1 MGMETLEFAR
11 FVFVRGAAS
20 AVPLVFAASG
30 ELIGER
36 AGLINIGLE
45 GTMLTGAFVAAAAAW
60 WTGSA
65 WGGVI
70 AAGAAGAIVGLLM
83 AVWTV
88 AARRDQ
94 IVTGLGINLLAVGLT
109 GVAVQRIEHV
119 CAARAE
125 DFVPQGLAAAA
136 PFDVMMLTA
145 LLLVMLIHVMLHYT
159 RPGLT
164 LRAVGEN
171 PHAADA
177 AGVRVGLVRAAAAV
191 FAGAMAGLGGAYLAL
206 GLTTRFQEEMTGGRG
221 FLALALVIVGRWSPP
236 GVLLAAL
243 VFGCL
248 DALQQ
253 TLQPALG
260 ESVHLM
266 YPALLALPYVATL
279 VALAGFAG
287 RAQPPAALAQP
298 FERE

>member
-1 MGMETLEFAR
+1 MGPESLDFAR
-11 FVFVRGAAS
+11 FVLVRGAAS
-20 AVPLVFAASG
+20 SVPLVFAASG

-45 GTMLTGAFVAAAAAW
+45 GTMLTGAFVAAAIAW

-65 WGGVI
+65 WAGVA
-70 AAGAAGAIVGLLM
+70 AAGLAGAVVGLLM

-109 GVAVQRIEHV
+109 GVAVQRIEHAA
-119 CAARAE
+119 AARGLE
-125 DFVPQGLAAAA
+125 FVPPGLADAA
-136 PFDVMMLTA
+136 PFDVMMFGA
-145 LLLVMLIHVMLHYT
+145 LMLVVLLHVTLHYT

-177 AGVRVGLVRAAAAV
+177 AGVRVEVVRTVAAA
-191 FAGAMAGLGGAYLAL
+191 FAGAMTGLAGAYLSL

-260 ESVHLM
+260 ESVHLL
-266 YPALLALPYVATL
+266 YPALLALPYVLTL
-279 VALAGFAG
+279 IALAGLAG
-287 RAQPPAALAQP
+287 RARPPAALAQP